1 MAEGS
6 KGVKRERVIFTFSG
20 RIVPDSFVAFARHRA
35 AKLDL
40 PLAVLASDDSSVAV
54 AVDGQVD
61 LVDAFDMACSLGPH
75 DCIVLDVERSPAPAA
90 LFESR
95 NERTGQ

>member
-1 MAEGS
+1 M
-6 KGVKRERVIFTFSG
+6 KRESVIFTFKG
-20 RIVPDSFVAFARHRA
+20 SFVVESFLAFAVHRA
-35 AKLDL
+35 SKLDL
-40 PLAVLASDDSSVAV
+40 PLAVLASDDSMVAL

-75 DCIVLDVERSPAPAA
+75 DCLVLDVERKPATSA

-95 NERTGQ
+95 NERMGQ

>member
-1 MAEGS
+1 M
-6 KGVKRERVIFTFSG
+6 KRESVLFTFSG
-20 RIVPDSFVAFARHRA
+20 KLVSDSFVAFARHRA

-40 PLAVLASDDSSVAV
+40 PFAVLASDENSVV
-54 AVDGQVD
+54 LAVDGQTD

-75 DCIVLDVERSPAPAA
+75 DCIVLDVERAPASPA

-95 NERTGQ
+95 NERLGQ

>member
-1 MAEGS
+1 M
-6 KGVKRERVIFTFSG
+6 KRESVIFTFSG
-20 RIVPDSFVAFARHRA
+20 QMVADSFVAFARHRA
-35 AKLDL
+35 EKLDL
-40 PLAVLASDDSSVAV
+40 PLAVLASDDSSVAL

-61 LVDAFDMACSLGPH
+61 LVDAFDIACSLGPH
-75 DCIVLDVERSPAPAA
+75 DCIVLDVARTPAPAA